1 VTLSST
7 RSGGRLGALPTPI
20 LLIVVATL
28 VAGVV
33 VIVRQPESVATTQ
46 AEPLQVGAEAP
57 SLTRKRSLV

>member
-1 VTLSST
+1 
-7 RSGGRLGALPTPI
+7 LGALPTPI